1 MFLDLPRRK
10 VFAHIRSFVAL
21 FLLHFPLLVDQEN
34 SGQTHKT
41 EPAESNARFLL
52 VTPNSPRGAL
62 THDPEMLVAGPS
74 NGVPHPSSVL
84 QKSPISRE
92 GGPSGATPATS
103 GSFADS
109 SSRRVSVMGQPGGAP
124 ETTTERIMTSLQLAF
139 SMVASVIF
147 IFGLVN
153 RADLITG
160 EDGWNEI
167 FVVLGSLFVF
177 PIASLVYETVQR
189 HFPFTISKKT
199 EATIWM
205 WGLRVALF
213 CVYCVQQG
221 LFLTYLVLYSGPTC
235 WIFLLPDIAFVLLM
249 VLSSKFSTIAVNLYI
264 LVLAAKFAV
273 FWPNLDQSDAAVNPF
288 ADRNNQ
294 FGPNGLLA
302 SLMLTIPIIQF
313 PVLLS
318 RLAVGMSITQA
329 YTTNMAAVFAHLLHY
344 LDVLEMYMLGLE
356 RNSFAGDVQSLI
368 LIFVLMGLV
377 CCNLYYV
384 TLFFNDDTVE
394 RMLQKLQPNQVMDAL
409 GGGAEQNS
417 NDDTLL
423 HYFVWVLFFIDL
435 PYATMRLVAFVVHGT
450 RISTFF
456 AKNLM
461 MMASVTMML
470 VQHSKK
476 RA

>member
-1 MFLDLPRRK
+1 M
-10 VFAHIRSFVAL
+10 I
-21 FLLHFPLLVDQEN
+21 
-34 SGQTHKT
+34 
-41 EPAESNARFLL
+41 
-52 VTPNSPRGAL
+52 
-62 THDPEMLVAGPS
+62 VAGPD
-74 NGVPHPSSVL
+74 NGIPHPSSTL
-84 QKSPISRE
+84 SRTMSSKEGSPLAV
-92 GGPSGATPATS
+92 GGPSNTAAGNSGPNVSFDGVTRRTS
-103 GSFADS
+103 I
-109 SSRRVSVMGQPGGAP
+109 MGQPAGEP
-124 ETTTERIMTSLQLAF
+124 ESTTQRIITSLQLAF
-139 SMVASVIF
+139 SIVASAIF
-147 IFGLVN
+147 IFGVIN

-160 EDGWNEI
+160 AEGWNEI

-177 PIASLVYETVQR
+177 PIASLAYETILR
-189 HFPFTISKKT
+189 YFPFSVSKRQETK
-199 EATIWM
+199 IWI
-205 WGLRVALF
+205 WGLRIALF

-221 LFLTYLVLYSGPTC
+221 LFLTYLVLYSGPAC
-235 WIFLLPDIAFVLLM
+235 WVFLVPDIAFLLLM
-249 VLSSKFSTIAVNLYI
+249 TLSSKFSTIAVNLYI

-273 FWPNLDQSDAAVNPF
+273 FWPNLDQSDASINPF
-288 ADRNNQ
+288 ADRENQ

-344 LDVLEMYMLGLE
+344 LDVLELYMLGLE
-356 RNSFAGDVQSLI
+356 RNSFASDVQSLI

-377 CCNLYYV
+377 SANLYYV

-394 RMLQKLQPNQVMDAL
+394 RMLQKLQPNQVLDAL
-409 GGGAEQNS
+409 GGGGDQNN

-423 HYFVWVLFFIDL
+423 HYFVWVLFFVDL
-435 PYATMRLVAFVVHGT
+435 PYATMRLVAFIVHGT

-476 RA
+476 RT